1 MIFYQ
6 KTLDRTV
13 TVRYMMISEERR
25 DREASKLQCTFKEA
39 LWNGGEME
47 DQNVYGK
54 PVTLKNILKF
64 AVPTI
69 AMTVFMSFYTMV
81 DGLFVSNLIGTN
93 ALSAINLTA
102 PVIQLVT
109 AISTMLATGGSA
121 VIMKKMGEQ
130 KKEEAKEDFTFLIL
144 VNVLVGL
151 VMCLLGYLLMEH
163 IFAGM
168 NLSGDVAGYCVEYL
182 SRYLVFTVPILL
194 MNNFTLY
201 MIASEKATLSLLC
214 SVTGGVLNMVLDYV
228 FLAGFRMG
236 IGGAAIATG
245 LGYSVTAVVGLVV
258 FSSKKSLL
266 HFKKPVCRF
275 KVLMNAATNGC
286 SEMATALVTGI
297 ITMMFNWTMLHYVGE
312 DGVAAVTIIMY
323 VLMFASS
330 LYTGY
335 SYGVAPMISFYD
347 GERNHEKLKKLVSL
361 SLRVIAVISVVTV
374 TASLVMTKPL
384 VSIFARPD
392 NPVYH
397 LAVTGNRICTIALFF
412 VGFNIFASGMFT
424 ALSNGVVSAVLAF
437 SRSFVFMLITMIV
450 LPLILG
456 VNGIWLATPAAELMA
471 LVLAVCMFFKYKKRY
486 GY

>member
-1 MIFYQ
+1 
-6 KTLDRTV
+6 
-13 TVRYMMISEERR
+13 
-25 DREASKLQCTFKEA
+25 
-39 LWNGGEME
+39 ME
-47 DQNVYGK
+47 NQNVYLK
-54 PVTLKNILKF
+54 PVTLRNIFKF

-102 PVIQLVT
+102 PIIQIVT

-121 VIMKKMGEQ
+121 VIMKKMGE
-130 KKEEAKEDFTFLIL
+130 KKEDEAKEDFTFLIL
-144 VNVLVGL
+144 VNVLVGIL
-151 VMCLLGYLLMEH
+151 MCVLGYRLMDQ

-168 NLSGDVAGYCVEYL
+168 NLSADVAGYCTAYL
-182 SRYLVFTVPILL
+182 SRYLLFTVPILL

-201 MIASEKATLSLLC
+201 MIASEKAALSLIC
-214 SVTGGVLNMVLDYV
+214 SVAGGVLNMVLDYV
-228 FLAGFRMG
+228 FIAILNMG
-236 IGGAAIATG
+236 IAGAAIATG
-245 LGYSVTAVVGLVV
+245 MGYSVTAVVGLFV
-258 FSSKKSLL
+258 FARKTSLL
-266 HFKKPVCRF
+266 CFKKPVIRF
-275 KVLMNAATNGC
+275 RVLLNAATNGC

-335 SYGVAPMISFYD
+335 SYGVAPMISFYH
-347 GERNHEKLKKLVSL
+347 GEQNHEKLKKLIAVSMK
-361 SLRVIAVISVVTV
+361 VIAVISVLTV
-374 TASLVMTKPL
+374 ALSFFLTRPL
-384 VSIFARPD
+384 VGVFARPD
-392 NPVYH
+392 NPVYE

-412 VGFNIFASGMFT
+412 IGFNIFASGMFT
-424 ALSNGVVSAVLAF
+424 ALSNGIVSAVLAF

-471 LVLAVCMFFKYKKRY
+471 LVLSITMFFKYRKRY

>member
-1 MIFYQ
+1 
-6 KTLDRTV
+6 
-13 TVRYMMISEERR
+13 
-25 DREASKLQCTFKEA
+25 
-39 LWNGGEME
+39 ME
-47 DQNVYGK
+47 NQNVYAK

-64 AVPTI
+64 AIPTI

-102 PVIQLVT
+102 PIIQLVT

-130 KKEEAKEDFTFLIL
+130 RSKEAREDFTFLIL
-144 VNVLVGL
+144 VNILVGF
-151 VMCLLGYLLMEH
+151 VMSGLGFLLMDR

-168 NLSGDVAGYCVEYL
+168 SLSGEVEGYCVEYL
-182 SRYLVFTVPILL
+182 SRYLIFTIPILL

-201 MIASEKATLSLLC
+201 MIASEKATLSLIC

-228 FLAGFRMG
+228 FIAGFHMG
-236 IGGAAIATG
+236 ISGAAIATG
-245 LGYSVTAVVGLVV
+245 LGYSVTAVVGFFV
-258 FSSKKSLL
+258 FSQTKSLL
-266 HFKKPVCRF
+266 HFQKPAFRL
-275 KVLMNAATNGC
+275 KVLANAASNGC

-297 ITMMFNWTMLHYVGE
+297 ITMMFNWTMLRYVGE

-335 SYGVAPMISFYD
+335 SYGVAPMLSFYY
-347 GERNHEKLKKLVSL
+347 GEQNHGKLKKLVGL
-361 SLRVIAVISVVTV
+361 SLKVIGMISLVTV
-374 TASLVMTKPL
+374 AASFFLTRPL
-384 VSIFARPD
+384 VFIFARPD
-392 NPVYH
+392 NPVYD
-397 LAVTGNRICTIALFF
+397 LAVTGNHICTIALFF
-412 VGFNIFASGMFT
+412 IGFNIFASGMFT

-437 SRSFVFMLITMIV
+437 SRSFVFMLITMLV
-450 LPLILG
+450 LPLFLG

-471 LVLAVCMFFKYKKRY
+471 LALSGALFVKYRKQY

>member
-1 MIFYQ
+1 
-6 KTLDRTV
+6 
-13 TVRYMMISEERR
+13 
-25 DREASKLQCTFKEA
+25 
-39 LWNGGEME
+39 ME
-47 DQNVYGK
+47 NQTSYLK

-81 DGLFVSNLIGTN
+81 DGLFVSNLIGTD

-102 PVIQLVT
+102 PIIQLVT

-130 KKEEAKEDFTFLIL
+130 KCEEAREDFTCLIL
-144 VNVLVGL
+144 VNVIVGI
-151 VMCLLGYLLMEH
+151 VMCALGYLMVER

-168 NLSGDVAGYCVEYL
+168 NLSVAVEGYCEEYL
-182 SRYLVFTVPILL
+182 SRYLLFVVPILL

-201 MIASEKATLSLLC
+201 MIASEKATLSLIC

-228 FLAGFRMG
+228 FIAGLHMG
-236 IGGAAIATG
+236 ISGAAIATG
-245 LGYSVTAVVGLVV
+245 LGYSVTAVVGLFV
-258 FSSKKSLL
+258 FSRKKSLL
-266 HFKKPVCRF
+266 HFKKPVFRL
-275 KVLMNAATNGC
+275 KVLANAATNGC

-297 ITMMFNWTMLHYVGE
+297 ITMMFNWTMLRYVGE

-335 SYGVAPMISFYD
+335 SYGVAPMLSYYY
-347 GERNHEKLKKLVSL
+347 GEENHEKLHKLVSV
-361 SLRVIAVISVVTV
+361 SLQVISCISFLTV
-374 TASLVMTKPL
+374 AASFLLTRPL
-384 VSIFARPD
+384 VSVFARPD
-392 NPVYH
+392 NPVYE
-397 LAVTGNRICTIALFF
+397 LAVAGNRICTIALLFI
-412 VGFNIFASGMFT
+412 GFNIFASGMFT

-450 LPLILG
+450 LPMFFG

-471 LVLAVCMFFKYKKRY
+471 LALSAFMFLKHRKRY

>member
-1 MIFYQ
+1 
-6 KTLDRTV
+6 
-13 TVRYMMISEERR
+13 
-25 DREASKLQCTFKEA
+25 
-39 LWNGGEME
+39 ME
-47 DQNVYGK
+47 DQNVYLK

-144 VNVLVGL
+144 VNIFVGI
-151 VMCLLGYLLMEH
+151 VMCILGYLVMDP

-168 NLSGDVAGYCVEYL
+168 NLSADVEGYCVEYL
-182 SRYLVFTVPILL
+182 SRYLLFTVPILL

-201 MIASEKATLSLLC
+201 MIASEKATLSLIC

-228 FLAGFRMG
+228 LIAVFHMG
-236 IGGAAIATG
+236 IGGAAVATG
-245 LGYSVTAVVGLVV
+245 LGYSVTAAVGMIV
-258 FSSKKSLL
+258 FSRKKSLL
-266 HFKKPVCRF
+266 HFKKPVMRF
-275 KVLMNAATNGC
+275 KVLVKAAANGS

-297 ITMMFNWTMLHYVGE
+297 ITMMFNWTMLHYAGE

-335 SYGVAPMISFYD
+335 SYGVAPMLSFYY
-347 GERNHEKLKKLVSL
+347 GEQNHEKLKKMVAVSL
-361 SLRVIAVISVVTV
+361 KVIAVISLATV
-374 TASLVMTKPL
+374 AASFILTRPL
-384 VSIFARPD
+384 VAVFARPD
-392 NPVYH
+392 NPVYD
-397 LAVTGNRICTIALFF
+397 LAVTGNRICTTALFF
-412 VGFNIFASGMFT
+412 IGFNIFASGMFT
-424 ALSNGVVSAVLAF
+424 ALSNGVISAVLAF

-450 LPLILG
+450 LPMILG

-471 LVLAVCMFFKYKKRY
+471 LVLSVVMFRRYRTRY

>member
-1 MIFYQ
+1 
-6 KTLDRTV
+6 
-13 TVRYMMISEERR
+13 
-25 DREASKLQCTFKEA
+25 
-39 LWNGGEME
+39 ME
-47 DQNVYGK
+47 NQNAYLK

-64 AVPTI
+64 AIPTI

-81 DGLFVSNLIGTN
+81 DGLFVSNLIGTD

-121 VIMKKMGEQ
+121 VIMKKMGER
-130 KKEEAKEDFTFLIL
+130 KSEEAKEDFTFLIL
-144 VNVLVGL
+144 VNVLVGI
-151 VMCLLGYLLMEH
+151 VMCVLGYLTMDH

-168 NLSGDVAGYCVEYL
+168 NLSAVVEGYCVEYL
-182 SRYLVFTVPILL
+182 SRYLIFTVPILL

-201 MIASEKATLSLLC
+201 MIASEKAALSLIC

-228 FLAGFRMG
+228 FIAGFHMG
-236 IGGAAIATG
+236 ISGAAVATG
-245 LGYSVTAVVGLVV
+245 LGYSVTAVAGLYV
-258 FSSKKSLL
+258 FSRKKSLL
-266 HFKKPVCRF
+266 HFKKPAFRLS
-275 KVLMNAATNGC
+275 VLISAASNGC

-335 SYGVAPMISFYD
+335 SYGVAPMISFYH
-347 GERNHEKLKKLVSL
+347 GEQNRAKLKKLVGISL
-361 SLRVIAVISVVTV
+361 QVIAVISVVT
-374 TASLVMTKPL
+374 TAASLLLTKPL
-384 VSIFARPD
+384 VSVFARPD
-392 NPVYH
+392 NPVYE
-397 LAVTGNRICTIALFF
+397 LAVTGNRICTAALLFI
-412 VGFNIFASGMFT
+412 GFNIFASGMFT

-456 VNGIWLATPAAELMA
+456 VNGIWLATLAAELMA
-471 LVLAVCMFFKYKKRY
+471 LALSAFMFFRGPLKKQSAR
-486 GY
+486 

>member
-1 MIFYQ
+1 
-6 KTLDRTV
+6 
-13 TVRYMMISEERR
+13 
-25 DREASKLQCTFKEA
+25 
-39 LWNGGEME
+39 ME
-47 DQNVYGK
+47 NQNVYLK

-81 DGLFVSNLIGTN
+81 DGLFVSNLIGTS

-109 AISTMLATGGSA
+109 AVSTMLATGGSA
-121 VIMKKMGEQ
+121 VIMKKMGEH
-130 KKEEAKEDFTFLIL
+130 KTEEAKEDFTFLIL
-144 VNVLVGL
+144 VNVVVGFL
-151 VMCLLGYLLMEH
+151 MCGLGYLMMDR

-168 NLSGDVAGYCVEYL
+168 NLSADVEGYCVEYL
-182 SRYLVFTVPILL
+182 SRYLLFTVPILL

-201 MIASEKATLSLLC
+201 MIASEKAALSLVC
-214 SVTGGVLNMVLDYV
+214 SVTGGVLNMVLDFV
-228 FLAGFRMG
+228 FIAGFGMG
-236 IGGAAIATG
+236 ISGAAVATG
-245 LGYSVTAVVGLVV
+245 LGYSVTAVAGLIV
-258 FSSKKSLL
+258 FSRKKSLL
-266 HFKKPVCRF
+266 HFKKPVMRF
-275 KVLMNAATNGC
+275 KVLAGAATNGC

-297 ITMMFNWTMLHYVGE
+297 ITMMFNWTMLRYVGE

-335 SYGVAPMISFYD
+335 SYGVAPMLSYYY
-347 GERNHEKLKKLVSL
+347 GEQNHEKLKKLVAVSL
-361 SLRVIAVISVVTV
+361 KVIAVISVMTV
-374 TASLVMTKPL
+374 VMSFALTKPL
-384 VSIFARPD
+384 VSVFARSD
-392 NPVYH
+392 NPVYG

-412 VGFNIFASGMFT
+412 IGFNIFASGMFT

-437 SRSFVFMLITMIV
+437 SRSFVFMLATMLV

-471 LVLAVCMFFKYKKRY
+471 LLLSAGMFLKYRKRY

>member
-1 MIFYQ
+1 
-6 KTLDRTV
+6 
-13 TVRYMMISEERR
+13 
-25 DREASKLQCTFKEA
+25 
-39 LWNGGEME
+39 ME
-47 DQNVYGK
+47 NQNVYLK

-81 DGLFVSNLIGTN
+81 DGLFVSNLIGTS

-109 AISTMLATGGSA
+109 AVSTMLATGGSA
-121 VIMKKMGEQ
+121 VIMKKMGEH
-130 KKEEAKEDFTFLIL
+130 KTEEAKEDFTFLIL
-144 VNVLVGL
+144 VNVVVGFL
-151 VMCLLGYLLMEH
+151 MCGLGYLMMDR

-168 NLSGDVAGYCVEYL
+168 NLSADVEGYCVEYL
-182 SRYLVFTVPILL
+182 SRYLLFTVPILL

-201 MIASEKATLSLLC
+201 MIASEKAALSLVC
-214 SVTGGVLNMVLDYV
+214 SVTGGVLNMVLDFV
-228 FLAGFRMG
+228 FIAGFGMG
-236 IGGAAIATG
+236 ISGAAVATG
-245 LGYSVTAVVGLVV
+245 LGYSVTAVAGLIV
-258 FSSKKSLL
+258 FSRKKSLL
-266 HFKKPVCRF
+266 HFKKPVMRF
-275 KVLMNAATNGC
+275 KVLAGAATNGC

-297 ITMMFNWTMLHYVGE
+297 ITMMFNWTMLRYVGE

-335 SYGVAPMISFYD
+335 SYGVAPMLSYYY
-347 GERNHEKLKKLVSL
+347 GEQNHEKLKKLVAVSL
-361 SLRVIAVISVVTV
+361 KVIAVISVMTV
-374 TASLVMTKPL
+374 VMSFALTKPL
-384 VSIFARPD
+384 VSVFARPD
-392 NPVYH
+392 NRVYG

-412 VGFNIFASGMFT
+412 IGFNIFASGMFT

-437 SRSFVFMLITMIV
+437 SRSFVFMLATMLM

-471 LVLAVCMFFKYKKRY
+471 LLLSAGMFLKYRKRY

>member
-1 MIFYQ
+1 
-6 KTLDRTV
+6 
-13 TVRYMMISEERR
+13 
-25 DREASKLQCTFKEA
+25 
-39 LWNGGEME
+39 ME
-47 DQNVYGK
+47 VQNVYAK
-54 PVTLKNILKF
+54 PVTLGNILKF

-81 DGLFVSNLIGTN
+81 DGLFVSNLIGTG

-102 PVIQLVT
+102 PLIQLVT

-130 KKEEAKEDFTFLIL
+130 KTEEAKEDFTFLIL
-144 VNVLVGL
+144 VNVVVGFI
-151 VMCLLGYLLMEH
+151 MCGLGYLLMNH

-168 NLSGDVAGYCVEYL
+168 NLSADVEGYCVEYL
-182 SRYLVFTVPILL
+182 SRYLLFTVPILL

-201 MIASEKATLSLLC
+201 MIASEKATLSLVC
-214 SVTGGVLNMVLDYV
+214 SVSGGVLNMVLDFV
-228 FLAGFRMG
+228 FIAGLGMG
-236 IGGAAIATG
+236 IGGAAVATG

-258 FSSKKSLL
+258 FSRKKSLL
-266 HFKKPVCRF
+266 HFKKPVMRF
-275 KVLMNAATNGC
+275 RVLAGAATNGC
-286 SEMATALVTGI
+286 SEMATALVMGI
-297 ITMMFNWTMLHYVGE
+297 ITMMFNWTMLRYVGE

-335 SYGVAPMISFYD
+335 SYGVAPMLSYYY
-347 GERNHEKLKKLVSL
+347 GEQNHEKLKKLVAVSL
-361 SLRVIAVISVVTV
+361 KVIAVISVMTV
-374 TASLVMTKPL
+374 VMSFALTKPL
-384 VSIFARPD
+384 VSVFARPD
-392 NPVYH
+392 NPVH
-397 LAVTGNRICTIALFF
+397 GLAVTGNRICTIALFF
-412 VGFNIFASGMFT
+412 IGFNIFASGMFT

-437 SRSFVFMLITMIV
+437 SRSFVFMLVTMLV

-471 LVLAVCMFFKYKKRY
+471 LLLSAGMFLKYRKRY

>member
-1 MIFYQ
+1 
-6 KTLDRTV
+6 
-13 TVRYMMISEERR
+13 
-25 DREASKLQCTFKEA
+25 
-39 LWNGGEME
+39 ME
-47 DQNVYGK
+47 NQNVYEN
-54 PVTLKNILKF
+54 PVTLGNILKF

-130 KKEEAKEDFTFLIL
+130 KREEAKEDFTFLIL
-144 VNVLVGL
+144 VNTVVGII
-151 VMCLLGYLLMEH
+151 MCGMGYLAMDH

-168 NLSGDVAGYCVEYL
+168 NLSADVEGYCVDYL

-201 MIASEKATLSLLC
+201 MIASEKATLSLIC
-214 SVTGGVLNMVLDYV
+214 SVTGGILNMVLDYV
-228 FLAGFRMG
+228 FIAGFDMG

-245 LGYSVTAVVGLVV
+245 LGYSLTAAAGLFV
-258 FSSKKSLL
+258 FSRKKSLL
-266 HFKKPVCRF
+266 HFKKPKIRL
-275 KVLMNAATNGC
+275 KVLVNAASNGC

-297 ITMMFNWTMLHYVGE
+297 ITMMFNWTMLRYVGE
-312 DGVAAVTIIMY
+312 DGIAAVTIIMY

-335 SYGVAPMISFYD
+335 SYGVAPMVSYYY
-347 GERNHEKLKKLVSL
+347 GEQNHGKLKKLVGISMK
-361 SLRVIAVISVVTV
+361 VIAGISLATAG
-374 TASLVMTKPL
+374 ASLMLTRPL
-384 VSIFARPD
+384 VSVFARPD
-392 NPVYH
+392 NPVYD
-397 LAVTGNRICTIALFF
+397 LAVTGNRICTIALLFI
-412 VGFNIFASGMFT
+412 GFNIFASGMFT

-437 SRSFVFMLITMIV
+437 SRSFVFMLITMLV
-450 LPLILG
+450 LPVFLG
-456 VNGIWLATPAAELMA
+456 VKGIWLATPAAELMA
-471 LVLAVCMFFKYKKRY
+471 LALSAFMLLKYRKRY

>member
-1 MIFYQ
+1 
-6 KTLDRTV
+6 
-13 TVRYMMISEERR
+13 
-25 DREASKLQCTFKEA
+25 
-39 LWNGGEME
+39 ME
-47 DQNVYGK
+47 KGNVYEK

-81 DGLFVSNLIGTN
+81 DGLFVSNLIGTG

-130 KKEEAKEDFTFLIL
+130 KSREAKEDFTFLIL
-144 VNVLVGL
+144 VNVVVG
-151 VMCLLGYLLMEH
+151 VIMCAAGYLAMEH

-168 NLSGDVAGYCVEYL
+168 NLSADVEGYCVEYL
-182 SRYLVFTVPILL
+182 SRYLIFTVPILL

-201 MIASEKATLSLLC
+201 MIASEKAGLSLVC
-214 SVTGGVLNMVLDYV
+214 SVAGGVLNMALDYALIAV
-228 FLAGFRMG
+228 FDMG
-236 IGGAAIATG
+236 IGGAAVATG
-245 LGYSVTAVVGLVV
+245 LGYSVTAVAGLFV
-258 FSSKKSLL
+258 FSRKKSLL
-266 HFKKPVCRF
+266 HFTKPAFRG
-275 KVLMNAATNGC
+275 KVLAGAATNGC

-297 ITMMFNWTMLHYVGE
+297 ITMMFNWTMLRYVGE

-335 SYGVAPMISFYD
+335 SYGVAPMISYYY
-347 GERNHEKLKKLVSL
+347 GEQNDEKLKKLIQV
-361 SLRVIAVISVVTV
+361 SLRVIAGISLATV
-374 TASLVMTKPL
+374 GASFLLTRPL
-384 VSIFARPD
+384 VSVFARPD
-392 NPVYH
+392 NPVYP

-412 VGFNIFASGMFT
+412 IGFNIFASGMFT
-424 ALSNGVVSAVLAF
+424 ALSNGVISAVLAF
-437 SRSFVFMLITMIV
+437 SRSFVFMLVTMLV
-450 LPLILG
+450 LPILFG

-471 LVLAVCMFFKYKKRY
+471 LALSAFMFLKYRKRY

>member
-1 MIFYQ
+1 
-6 KTLDRTV
+6 
-13 TVRYMMISEERR
+13 
-25 DREASKLQCTFKEA
+25 
-39 LWNGGEME
+39 ME
-47 DQNVYGK
+47 NLNVYEK

-69 AMTVFMSFYTMV
+69 EMTVFMSFYTMV

-102 PVIQLVT
+102 PIIQFVT

-121 VIMKKMGEQ
+121 VIMKKMGQQ
-130 KKEEAKEDFTFLIL
+130 KAEEAKEDFTFLIL
-144 VNVLVGL
+144 VNVIVGIA
-151 VMCLLGYLLMEH
+151 MCAVGYLATDH

-168 NLSGDVAGYCVEYL
+168 NLSADVEEYCVEYL
-182 SRYLVFTVPILL
+182 SRYLIFTVPILL

-201 MIASEKATLSLLC
+201 MIASEKANLSLVC
-214 SVTGGVLNMVLDYV
+214 SVTGGVLNMVFDYV
-228 FLAGFRMG
+228 FIAGFDMG
-236 IGGAAIATG
+236 ISGAAIATG
-245 LGYSVTAVVGLVV
+245 LGYSVTAVVGLFV
-258 FSSKKSLL
+258 FSRKKSLL
-266 HFKKPVCRF
+266 HFKKPVFRF
-275 KVLMNAATNGC
+275 KVLTNAATNGC

-335 SYGVAPMISFYD
+335 SYGVAPMLSYYY
-347 GERNHEKLKKLVSL
+347 GEQNREKLKKLVAVSM
-361 SLRVIAVISVVTV
+361 RVIAGISLVTV
-374 TASLVMTKPL
+374 AVSVLLTRPL
-384 VSIFARPD
+384 VSVFARPD
-392 NPVYH
+392 NPVYD
-397 LAVTGNRICTIALFF
+397 LAVTGNRICTIALLFI
-412 VGFNIFASGMFT
+412 GFNIFASGMFT
-424 ALSNGVVSAVLAF
+424 ALSNGVVSAILAF

-471 LVLAVCMFFKYKKRY
+471 LALSVFMFLKYKKRY

>member
-1 MIFYQ
+1 M
-6 KTLDRTV
+6 D
-13 TVRYMMISEERR
+13 
-25 DREASKLQCTFKEA
+25 KE
-39 LWNGGEME
+39 
-47 DQNVYGK
+47 NVYLK

-81 DGLFVSNLIGTN
+81 DGLFVSNLIGTD

-121 VIMKKMGEQ
+121 VIMKKMGEL
-130 KKEEAKEDFTFLIL
+130 KSEEAKEDFTFLIM
-144 VNVLVGL
+144 VNVIVGII
-151 VMCLLGYLLMEH
+151 MCILGYSVTDH

-168 NLSGDVAGYCVEYL
+168 NLSAEVEGYCVEYL
-182 SRYLVFTVPILL
+182 SRYLIFTVPILL

-201 MIASEKATLSLLC
+201 MIASGKATLSLIC
-214 SVTGGVLNMVLDYV
+214 SVTGGVLNMILDYV
-228 FLAGFRMG
+228 FIAGLGMG
-236 IGGAAIATG
+236 ISGAAIATG
-245 LGYSVTAVVGLVV
+245 LGYSVTAVVGLFV
-258 FSSKKSLL
+258 FAGKRNLL
-266 HFKKPVCRF
+266 HFKKPVFRF
-275 KVLMNAATNGC
+275 KVLVSAAANGC

-297 ITMMFNWTMLHYVGE
+297 VTMMFNWTMLHYVGE

-335 SYGVAPMISFYD
+335 SYGVAPMLSFYY
-347 GERNHEKLKKLVSL
+347 GEQNHEKLHKLVTMSL
-361 SLRVIAVISVVTV
+361 KVITFISVVTV
-374 TASLVMTKPL
+374 ALSFALTRPL
-384 VSIFARPD
+384 VSVFARPD
-392 NPVYH
+392 NPVH
-397 LAVTGNRICTIALFF
+397 DLAVTGNRICTIALFF
-412 VGFNIFASGMFT
+412 IGFNIFASGMFT

-471 LVLAVCMFFKYKKRY
+471 LILSAFLFLKYRRRY